1 MISVVNLENSIRFY
15 AGPLGMSLLRREDFP
30 EGRFTLAFV
39 GNGPETGNTVIE
51 LTHNWD
57 QKVPCQIDSGFG
69 HFALGVTDIYA
80 VCAALTERGVRIP
93 RKPRPKKHGVT
104 YIASLKIRTATG
116 SS

>member
-1 MISVVNLENSIRFY
+1 MIRVLDLENSIRFY
-15 AGPLGMSLLRREDFP
+15 TGPLGMTLLRSEDFP

-57 QKVPCQIDSGFG
+57 QKAPCQIDSGFG

-80 VCAALTERGVRIP
+80 VCAALAEQGVSIP
-93 RKPRPKKHGVT
+93 RKPGPKKHGVT
-104 YIASLKIRTATG
+104 YIASLNIWTATG

>member
-57 QKVPCQIDSGFG
+57 QKAPCQIDSGFG